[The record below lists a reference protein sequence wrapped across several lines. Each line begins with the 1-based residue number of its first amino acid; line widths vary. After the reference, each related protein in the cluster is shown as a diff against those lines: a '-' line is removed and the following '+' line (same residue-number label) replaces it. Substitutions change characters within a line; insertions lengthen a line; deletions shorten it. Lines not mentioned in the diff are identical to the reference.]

1 MHLSELHK
9 IVEQGEFSVA
19 FVAADGRVVRIGRC
33 VCTSFHSKGD
43 TFNVRVQPS
52 GEIRKIVRISV
63 IELNGKEV
71 IV

>member
-9 IVEQGEFSVA
+9 IVERGEFSVA
-19 FVAADGRVVRIGRC
+19 FVASDGRIVRIDRC
-33 VCTSFHSKGD
+33 VCTSFHSKGS
-43 TFNVRVQPS
+43 TFNVRVLPS

-63 IELNGKEV
+63 VELNGREV